1 MIVYKCGI
9 CKKINE
15 NNKPITIQ
23 IPTNKHQYAMKNGIK
38 LAKFKSDIELSN
50 IEICPVCAMH
60 IADFLDSL
68 GISS

>member
-1 MIVYKCGI
+1 MIIHKCDL
-9 CKKINE
+9 CKKISE
-15 NNKPITIQ
+15 NIITIQ
-23 IPTNKHQYAMKNGIK
+23 VPVNKYAYAMKNGIK